1 MPKYVLLSNHGNV
14 SNINEKNRTMHG
26 GASWSSFFDLFLGTS
41 ASEGSPSA
49 SEGSP
54 SASEGLSSAPKPSEM
69 NRDRD
74 DSNPD
79 TPVLKMLKLKSLFKS
94 REKKLQEAKY
104 LLEKLK
110 RKKTLEKRNRDM
122 IDRRNKLFEELSKK
136 QCVVR
141 LKDSENIN
149 KYEKDPTEKSDEIKI
164 LCNKLLLLK

>member
-26 GASWSSFFDLFLGTS
+26 GASWSSLFDLFLGTS
-41 ASEGSPSA
+41 ASEGSS
-49 SEGSP
+49 

-141 LKDSENIN
+141 LKDSEDIN
-149 KYEKDPTEKSDEIKI
+149 KYEKDPTEKSAEIKI